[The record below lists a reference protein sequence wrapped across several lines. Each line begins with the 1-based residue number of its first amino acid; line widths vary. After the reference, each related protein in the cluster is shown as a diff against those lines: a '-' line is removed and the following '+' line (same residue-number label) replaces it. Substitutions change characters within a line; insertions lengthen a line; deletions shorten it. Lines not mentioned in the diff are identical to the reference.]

1 MNAYQAYYEFMPL
14 RRSAFPQGPHMKLY
28 RKCQYGRLANFYVLD
43 TRQYRTDQPNG
54 DGQKPKTG
62 KALDQNGTI
71 LGTKQEHWL
80 MSGLTRS
87 RAKWNVLAQQ
97 VMMADLNR
105 GDENGAR
112 YSMDQWPGYEISRRR
127 LLKFFHER
135 NVPNPVVL
143 TGDIHEL

>member
-62 KALDQNGTI
+62 KVAGPKRHDSWNQTGTLVDVWPDAI
-71 LGTKQEHWL
+71 PSE
-80 MSGLTRS
+80 MERTRPTS
-87 RAKWNVLAQQ
+87 DDGGSKSWR
-97 VMMADLNR
+97 
-105 GDENGAR
+105 
-112 YSMDQWPGYEISRRR
+112 
-127 LLKFFHER
+127 
-135 NVPNPVVL
+135 
-143 TGDIHEL
+143 